1 MLMTVGFPVLA
12 CLVLRID
19 RLNIFL
25 DFCLSTVL
33 ALRKRAVLLAGGSPL
48 SRMFVS

>member
-12 CLVLRID
+12 CLGLRFD
-19 RLNIFL
+19 RLNILL

-33 ALRKRAVLLAGGSPL
+33 ALRK
-48 SRMFVS
+48 